1 MKTLKIILGILAIIP
16 ASLII
21 ASIADPKFIMHNP
34 AAEWV
39 FTLVGIPIFVF
50 NLWVWTEPEILKTM
64 FNLKD

>member
-1 MKTLKIILGILAIIP
+1 MKIIKIILGILAIIP
-16 ASLII
+16 IGLIV

-50 NLWVWTEPEILKTM
+50 NLWVWTEPEIIKTM
-64 FNLKD
+64 FGIK

>member
-16 ASLII
+16 VSLII

-39 FTLVGIPIFVF
+39 FILVGILIFVF
-50 NLWVWTEPEILKTM
+50 NLWVWIEPEIIKTIFGM
-64 FNLKD
+64 KE